1 MKKVILILSIIT
13 LLSFKMTNGQIVLEH
28 VYDSTSVG
36 GNFYITDLG
45 NNNSKYVFIDTTSNS
60 FSIYNLDGSAYLLNI
75 STPEPIL
82 PDFTVAYIT
91 SSLFDCDSTNI
102 EYAFM
107 SYQNA
112 AKPFRVMRT
121 DGTVLLH
128 VDSARGPVCYGCVA
142 GTKEIVPIVNT
153 QEGAKLFLM
162 QLNWTTYIRKT
173 LVYGLCGTLP
183 NTTDIFDFPPLNN
196 SSVKLYPNPT
206 SESITFETNLPN
218 NLQNFELIIYDNNSK
233 ELMRN
238 KIAQPNQNFILNVKE
253 LNTGTYYYRLT
264 SQQQSFNSGKFILTK

>member
-1 MKKVILILSIIT
+1 
-13 LLSFKMTNGQIVLEH
+13 MTNGQITLEH

-60 FSIYNLDGSAYLLNI
+60 FSIYNLDGSSYLLNI

-82 PDFTVAYIT
+82 PNFTVAYIT

-128 VDSARGPVCYGCVA
+128 VDSALGPVCYGCVA

-162 QLNWTTYIRKT
+162 QLNLTTYISKT

-183 NTTDIFDFPPLNN
+183 NTTNIFDIPSLVN
-196 SSVKLYPNPT
+196 SNVKLYPNPT
-206 SESITFETNLPN
+206 SESITFEMNLPN
-218 NLQNFELIIYDNNSK
+218 YLQNYELVIYDNNSK
-233 ELMRN
+233 ELLRN
-238 KIAQPNQNFILNVKE
+238 KIAQPNQSFSLNVKE
-253 LNTGTYYYRLT
+253 LNIGTYYYRLT
-264 SQQQSFNSGKFILTK
+264 SQQQYINSGKFIITK